1 MSSPKVSNYYDLARK
16 LLISPLDFV
25 KKTLEEIDPINPE
38 VLEGFYRAYRQDW
51 NLKIS
56 GVDIVGTGG
65 DGKNIFNVSTAA
77 SFVCAASG
85 IPVVKF
91 GNRSATSS
99 SGSMDVLSCLNI
111 KRSKTPSEAMGDLD
125 NANLSLIPANEVY
138 PAFARFSSLRR
149 EIKKPT
155 VFNYLGPLLNP
166 VEVSLTVLGVSRLE
180 AIRAYTEFFERIQ
193 KKSIILTSD
202 GFDEAIPFQESI
214 VHSRYKERKIL
225 ASKQGSLE
233 ELTIDTPS
241 QSAEIIINI
250 LNKKDRSIRYDCVA
264 LNAGIAIA
272 YFRDVSIKKGIKLAE
287 ETIYSG
293 KAYEVLRKLQGTD

>member
-1 MSSPKVSNYYDLARK
+1 M
-16 LLISPLDFV
+16 
-25 KKTLEEIDPINPE
+25 
-38 VLEGFYRAYRQDW
+38 
-51 NLKIS
+51 
-56 GVDIVGTGG
+56 
-65 DGKNIFNVSTAA
+65 
-77 SFVCAASG
+77 
-85 IPVVKF
+85 
-91 GNRSATSS
+91 
-99 SGSMDVLSCLNI
+99 
-111 KRSKTPSEAMGDLD
+111 
-125 NANLSLIPANEVY
+125 
-138 PAFARFSSLRR
+138 
-149 EIKKPT
+149 
-155 VFNYLGPLLNP
+155 LNP

>member
-1 MSSPKVSNYYDLARK
+1 MSFSDVGSYCDLARK
-16 LLISPLDFV
+16 LLSFPLDLV
-25 KKTLEEIDPINPE
+25 KKTLEEVDPINPE

-51 NLKIS
+51 NLKVS

-65 DGKNIFNVSTAA
+65 DGKNTFNISTTA

-85 IPVVKF
+85 IPIVKF

-99 SGSMDVLSCLNI
+99 SGSMDVLSYLDI
-111 KRSKTPSEAMGDLD
+111 KRSKVRGEVID
-125 NANLSLIPANEVY
+125 NLEKANLAFIPANEVY

-180 AIRAYTEFFERIQ
+180 AIRAYTDFFEKI
-193 KKSIILTSD
+193 KKRSIILTSE

-233 ELTIDTPS
+233 ELTIHTPS
-241 QSAEIIINI
+241 QSAEIILNI
-250 LNKKDRSIRYDCVA
+250 LSKKDRSIRYDCVA

-272 YFRDVSIKKGIKLAE
+272 YFRNISIVEGIRLAE

-293 KAYEVLRKLQGTD
+293 KAYEVLRKLQGNN

>member
-1 MSSPKVSNYYDLARK
+1 MSSSDVRAYCDLARK
-16 LLISPLDFV
+16 LLNSPLDFV
-25 KKTLEEIDPINPE
+25 KKTLEEVDPMNPE

-51 NLKIS
+51 NLKVS

-65 DGKNIFNVSTAA
+65 DEKNTFNISTAA

-99 SGSMDVLSCLNI
+99 SGSMDVLSYLDI
-111 KRSKTPSEAMGDLD
+111 KKSKVRSEAMD
-125 NANLSLIPANEVY
+125 NLEKVNLAFISAQEVY
-138 PAFARFSSLRR
+138 PAFSRFSSIRR

-180 AIRAYTEFFERIQ
+180 VIRAYTDFFERIK

-202 GFDEAIPFQESI
+202 GFDEAIPFQESV
-214 VHSRYKERKIL
+214 VHSKHIERKIL
-225 ASKQGSLE
+225 ANKQGSLE
-233 ELTIDTPS
+233 ELTVNSPG
-241 QSAEIIINI
+241 QSAEIILSI

-272 YFRDVSIKKGIKLAE
+272 YFRNVSITDGIRLAE
-287 ETIYSG
+287 ETIDSG
-293 KAYEVLRKLQGTD
+293 KAYEVLRKLQGNN